1 MTGIEFETTPNPDA
15 LRVRADRAFPPGP
28 PRQFDRRTASADPLA
43 AALLAIPGV
52 VRVMIAAD
60 FVTVVRDGPATRWE
74 ALRPEIAFAL
84 ADAPEGEGAAPVAS
98 PPAAP
103 LGEIEQQIEDVLD
116 RWVRPM
122 LAADGGDALL
132 VRFDASDGTAWV
144 RMEGACGGCPSG
156 SITLKRGIEQS
167 IRRWV
172 PEVTRVLEAA
182 PEQRDEAVDPKARF
196 REWIAAKWGWGK
208 GAE

>member
-1 MTGIEFETTPNPDA
+1 MTGIEFEATPNPDA
-15 LRVRADRAFPPGP
+15 LRVRADRALPPGP
-28 PRQFDRRTASADPLA
+28 PRQFDRTTAGADPLA
-43 AALLAIPGV
+43 DALLAIHGV
-52 VRVMIAAD
+52 VRVMIAEQ
-60 FVTVVRDGPATRWE
+60 FVTVVRDGPETAWE
-74 ALRPEIAFAL
+74 ALRPDIAFAI
-84 ADAPEGEGAAPVAS
+84 ADAPDSPAPQRS
-98 PPAAP
+98 EPAAP

-132 VRFDASDGTAWV
+132 VRFDSADGTAWV

-172 PEVTRVLEAA
+172 PEVTRVSEAA
-182 PEQRDEAVDPKARF
+182 PQARDESVDPKARF
-196 REWIAAKWGWGK
+196 RAWIAAKWGAPRAG
-208 GAE
+208 